1 MVGLAPGEARMERR
15 PVLGYREVEALRDNP
30 VAQRGERLKGH
41 EFHYARLSPFPSPA
55 WRRVGGEEVEGF
67 TDGRVLASF
76 VHLYLPATPG
86 AAERLL
92 RSAAG

>member
-1 MVGLAPGEARMERR
+1 
-15 PVLGYREVEALRDNP
+15 
-30 VAQRGERLKGH
+30 
-41 EFHYARLSPFPSPA
+41 
-55 WRRVGGEEVEGF
+55 VEGF